1 MSCCCRSL
9 TLQSHS
15 AAADE
20 ATVVAKEKNRK
31 DTIAEEVSDVT
42 ITLAEEA
49 SEAVREKVDA
59 EEILRNKDSG
69 QEQKEQ
75 DLVLQCQTPLLSLT
89 YHVHDI
95 KLL

>member
-1 MSCCCRSL
+1 M
-9 TLQSHS
+9 
-15 AAADE
+15 
-20 ATVVAKEKNRK
+20 NGK

-69 QEQKEQ
+69 QEQKER
-75 DLVLQCQTPLLSLT
+75 DLVLQCQTPLLSDLSICT
-89 YHVHDI
+89 TSSYYEFI
-95 KLL
+95 GI

>member
-59 EEILRNKDSG
+59 EEILRNKNSG

-75 DLVLQCQTPLLSLT
+75 DLVLQCQTPLFF
-89 YHVHDI
+89 V
-95 KLL
+95 